1 MEKAENK
8 KRHIIAIEVED
19 KPGVLSRISTLFSR
33 RGYNIDSLT
42 VGRTHKPG
50 VSRFTIVVQGDDTV
64 LEQIRKQSQ
73 KLVHVLTTEYL
84 FRDNGVMREFAIVK
98 LAYDK
103 ESAIAI
109 NELVDLY
116 GARMLNSVDEVLV
129 VEFSGTEEKINMVFE
144 DLKNYKVL
152 ESLRTGKIGMRVGR

>member
-1 MEKAENK
+1 ME

-42 VGRTHKPG
+42 VGHTHKKG
-50 VSRFTIVVQGDDTV
+50 ISRFTIVVKGDDST

-73 KLVHVLTTEYL
+73 KLIHVLTTENL
-84 FRDNGVMREFAIVK
+84 EKDRSVMREFAIVK
-98 LAYDK
+98 LAYD
-103 ESAIAI
+103 EDSSIQI

-116 GARMLNSVDEVLV
+116 GGRMLDSGNGLLV
-129 VEFSGTEEKINMVFE
+129 VEFSGTEDKINRIFD
-144 DLKNYKVL
+144 DLKQFTVL
-152 ESLRTGKIGMRVGR
+152 ESLRTGKIGMRVGQ

>member
-1 MEKAENK
+1 ME

-42 VGRTHKPG
+42 VGHTHKKG
-50 VSRFTIVVQGDDTV
+50 ISRFTIVVKGDDST

-73 KLVHVLTTEYL
+73 KLIHVLTTENL
-84 FRDNGVMREFAIVK
+84 QKESSVMREFAIVK
-98 LAYDK
+98 LKYDDDSSK
-103 ESAIAI
+103 TI

-116 GARMLNSVDEVLV
+116 GGRMLDSGNEVLI
-129 VEFSGTEEKINMVFE
+129 VEFSGAEDKINRIFD
-144 DLKNYKVL
+144 DLKQFTVL
-152 ESLRTGKIGMRVGR
+152 ESLRTGKIGMRVGQ